1 MCAVEKCCWNMS
13 SSSCAI
19 RMVAGLQPHLFFNIE
34 YIITK
39 KMWILYKHRYLHGL
53 YKRIIKTAFNKKK
66 KFPNF
71 LITKNQPFSNI
82 NKHWMIFFSEYNQ
95 QKRFRLDVFIWFQ
108 RSFTLWLPERFL
120 HVQIV
125 EFTYYKRD
133 LIRLYQ
139 S

>member
-66 KFPNF
+66 KISQFFNNEESTF
-71 LITKNQPFSNI
+71 QQYKQALNDLLLWVQSTK
-82 NKHWMIFFSEYNQ
+82 E
-95 QKRFRLDVFIWFQ
+95 
-108 RSFTLWLPERFL
+108 
-120 HVQIV
+120 VQIRC
-125 EFTYYKRD
+125 FY
-133 LIRLYQ
+133 LISKVLHFVTSRTFFACPNSWIHLL
-139 S
+139 